1 MAQNEQLHNMRH
13 SCAHLLAA
21 AVQELWP
28 EVKLGVGPVIEY
40 GCYYDFDLEHRIT
53 EEDFPA
59 IEAKMTELKE
69 QGLGYEREELS
80 IAEAK
85 DRARG
90 MNQPYKVELIEAI
103 ETTGSTAVDGG
114 VSDPS
119 DKPSTVSFYTTG
131 TFVDLC
137 RGGHVESTKEI
148 GAFKILSAAGAYWR
162 GDEKNPMMQR
172 LYVACFAT
180 QAELDE
186 YLAQLE
192 EAKKRDHRKLGK
204 ELDLF
209 VFSDLVGPGL
219 PMLLPK
225 GATVK
230 NLLEQFITQ
239 EKKARNY
246 QFVWIPHMAKAAL
259 YEKSGHLGK
268 YDAMLPRMAD
278 QHGDEYV
285 MKPMNCPHHFEL
297 YRSRPHSYRE
307 LPYRIAENTTVYRN
321 EKSGELAGLLRVK
334 SLTQDD
340 THHVVRHDQ
349 IKDEIEMVL
358 GLMQKVYTTLGFSD
372 FRVQI
377 SIRDSK
383 NLEKYFGHD
392 ELWAEAEQIL
402 VDAVKAWGV
411 EYVVE
416 EGEAAFYGPKID
428 IMVKDTIGRMWQLT
442 TVQLDFW
449 QPENF
454 DMTYAAEDGSQQ
466 RPAVL
471 HVAIYGSF
479 ERFMGVLIEH
489 YAGKFP
495 IWLASVQVKLLPIA
509 DRHLDY
515 ATDVKAQLEK
525 AGYRVELDDRPESV
539 GKKIRAAQLEQ
550 VPYMLVVGDKELEA
564 KQVAVRS
571 RDQGDLGVESVEELM
586 QRLAAEP
593 NPLAA

>member
-1 MAQNEQLHNMRH
+1 MAQNEQLYNMRH

-53 EEDFPA
+53 EEDFPS

-69 QGLGYEREELS
+69 QGLGYDREELS
-80 IAEAK
+80 IAQAK
-85 DRARG
+85 DRAKG

-114 VSDPS
+114 EGDPS

-131 TFVDLC
+131 KFVDLC

-392 ELWAEAEQIL
+392 DLWAEAEQIL

-495 IWLASVQVKLLPIA
+495 TWLAPVQVKLLPIA

-515 ATDVKAQLEK
+515 ASDVKAQLEK

-593 NPLAA
+593 NPLR